1 MINTV
6 FSLLP
11 PILTIVCVLLTK
23 KVIPSI
29 GIGIVSAALLLYN
42 FNIIEAGIS
51 IVTTFFQ
58 MFYNDGLQ
66 IGNIQLLAFLFLL
79 GVLTSLINKMGG
91 TRAFAQYAKKY
102 VKDRKGAELLA
113 FILGIII
120 FIDDYFNA
128 LTVGEIA
135 RPLCDE
141 HNSSREKLS
150 YIIDSTSA
158 PVCVVFPLS
167 SWGAYILS
175 LLVSLLAIY
184 SIDEAPLTAFLK
196 SIPYNLYAVFSLVM
210 VVAVIL
216 FEVKIG
222 KMPMTSNLEKE
233 EEVTHVTTRGKAADL
248 LEPILLLILVSFG
261 GIFLTGYLNGG
272 SADIMSILENTDTY
286 LSLFSGAAVS
296 VTWASYRFF
305 KFSHTGYIDAWKSGL
320 KAMVDAVLILLFAWT
335 LIEFVSAIGTGTYL
349 SNLFTSINLSPAL
362 LPVTLFIISALMSLS
377 TGTSWGTFGI
387 MIPIGTQMAMNLD
400 PSVLYMCLGAVLSG
414 SVFGDHCSPISDT
427 TILSSAGAKCN
438 HIDHVTTQLPYA
450 MFVAITSSIAYLI
463 AAATNT
469 VFAYV
474 FMIIC
479 FVAIIFLKGNVK
491 NKA

>member
-1 MINTV
+1 MINTI

-11 PILTIVCVLLTK
+11 PILTIVCVLITK

-29 GIGIVSAALLLYN
+29 GIGIVSAALLIYN
-42 FNIIEAGIS
+42 FNIIDTVIS
-51 IVTTFFQ
+51 IITTFFH

-66 IGNIQLLAFLFLL
+66 VGNIQLLSFLFLL
-79 GVLTSLINKMGG
+79 GVLTALINKMGG

-102 VKDRKGAELLA
+102 VKNRAGAEFLA
-113 FILGIII
+113 FILGVVI

-158 PVCVVFPLS
+158 PVCVLSPLS

-175 LLVSLLAIY
+175 LLASLLAIY
-184 SIDEAPLTAFLK
+184 NLDVAPLTAFFK
-196 SIPYNLYAVFSLVM
+196 SIPYNLYAIFSLVM
-210 VVAVIL
+210 VIVLIV

-222 KMPMTSNLEKE
+222 KMPITGNLEKDDNE
-233 EEVTHVTTRGKAADL
+233 KVVSSKGKPADL
-248 LEPILLLILVSFG
+248 LEPILLLIVISFG

-272 SADIMSILENTDTY
+272 SSNIIVILEYTDTY
-286 LSLFSGAAVS
+286 LSLFAGAAIS
-296 VTWASYRFF
+296 VAWASYRFF
-305 KFSHTGYIDAWKSGL
+305 KFSHTGYLDAWKSGL

-349 SNLFTSINLSPAL
+349 SNLFTSTNLSPAL
-362 LPVTLFIISALMSLS
+362 LPVTLFIISALMSLA

-400 PSVLYMCLGAVLSG
+400 PSILYMCLGAVLSG

-450 MFVAITSSIAYLI
+450 MFVATVSSIAYLI
-463 AAATNT
+463 SALLNT
-469 VFAYV
+469 VVAYI
-474 FMIIC
+474 FIIIC
-479 FVAIIFLKGNVK
+479 FIVLIFTKGNLRK
-491 NKA
+491 KA